1 VKLLLIVRAEKS
13 VNGLVLPAVSRP
25 TARRTAT
32 ISCPG
37 ELAYK
42 CLRRAKLLWRRGP
55 ARRAAIATIVRA
67 IPRPGNEPRKRRQN
81 GWDLD
86 RKLRF
91 VIAQQSAPQ
100 CWESDPRNQSRP
112 AVTRPYESP
121 LCPESDR
128 KRPRCNAWH
137 HAKSTPALRRLRPP
151 RGCLR
156 RPPDVILVE
165 KAILDLDID
174 FVEPLFGSAHCNA
187 EQLVKLDAFSATL
200 PQQGRWRYRLLF
212 ELLHRAL
219 FRLLV

>member
-1 VKLLLIVRAEKS
+1 MVGTWIENS
-13 VNGLVLPAVSRP
+13 GLSSRSK
-25 TARRTAT
+25 ARRNAGSPIRET
-32 ISCPG
+32 S
-37 ELAYK
+37 
-42 CLRRAKLLWRRGP
+42 RGQRSP
-55 ARRAAIATIVRA
+55 
-67 IPRPGNEPRKRRQN
+67 
-81 GWDLD
+81 
-86 RKLRF
+86 
-91 VIAQQSAPQ
+91 
-100 CWESDPRNQSRP
+100 DP
-112 AVTRPYESP
+112 TRSP

-128 KRPRCNAWH
+128 KRPRCNACH

-174 FVEPLFGSAHCNA
+174 FAEPLFGSAHCNA